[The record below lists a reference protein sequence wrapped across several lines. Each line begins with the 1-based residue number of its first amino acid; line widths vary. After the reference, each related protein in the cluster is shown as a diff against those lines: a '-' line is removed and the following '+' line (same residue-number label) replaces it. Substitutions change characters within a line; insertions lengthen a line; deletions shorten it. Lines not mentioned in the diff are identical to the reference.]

1 VNAAGTAPE
10 AERCVLT
17 ADHDRVRVLTLN
29 RPGTRNAIDLE
40 LRVVLAE
47 AIEGAMAA
55 DGVRV
60 VIVTGV
66 GGTFCSGGDISTMR
80 RPGADGIRPRT
91 QAVQRVIRAIWN
103 GPKPVLA
110 AVEGYAFGAG
120 AALALAC
127 DRVVVA
133 ADATFSVSFTGVGIA
148 GDMGIF
154 ASLPARAGVAVA
166 RQLML
171 LPRRLTGQEAMRLGL
186 ADSLAEPG
194 DALASALRD
203 ADAIAVGPPL
213 ALAGIKAM
221 LARWPAKSFR
231 CPYHGWT
238 YRNTGELI
246 GFPFSQGYG
255 GRGAIEAELSLATVP
270 RIDSHQGFVF
280 ASMAADGPSLAE
292 HLGEA
297 AGELD
302 RLARLSPD
310 GEVELTAGWLKHR
323 TRANWKLLAES
334 ETDGYHP
341 QFVHGSIFS
350 VTQNPIGA
358 LYSDKSTAVTRNLG
372 HGHSEN
378 DLRPEFRLM
387 AEPMRWF
394 GTTPARVPDYVR
406 AMHETHGEAAERI
419 LIEGAP
425 HVMVFPN
432 LFIAEIQVFV
442 IQPVSAGECVQYST
456 AVQLKGAPEL
466 NRRMVSQSVGS
477 VGPAGMLLADD
488 TEMYER
494 NQRGVA
500 MLKPEWLDLRRG
512 LRRELLDER
521 GLKVGT
527 ATDETGMRGFW
538 SHYLSLMAA
547 A

>member
-1 VNAAGTAPE
+1 MTDLLPDYQGLIEP
-10 AERCVLT
+10 
-17 ADHDRVRVLTLN
+17 DRVHGSLYTDPRIFADELT
-29 RPGTRNAIDLE
+29 RIWYRTWVYVGHASEVSEPGDYVRKRIGLQDVIMTR
-40 LRVVLAE
+40 
-47 AIEGAMAA
+47 
-55 DGVRV
+55 
-60 VIVTGV
+60 
-66 GGTFCSGGDISTMR
+66 
-80 RPGADGIRPRT
+80 GADG
-91 QAVQRVIRAIWN
+91 AVHLLLNRCAHRAN
-103 GPKPVLA
+103 LV
-110 AVEGYAFGAG
+110 
-120 AALALAC
+120 C
-127 DRVVVA
+127 A
-133 ADATFSVSFTGVGIA
+133 ADRGN
-148 GDMGIF
+148 
-154 ASLPARAGVAVA
+154 
-166 RQLML
+166 
-171 LPRRLTGQEAMRLGL
+171 
-186 ADSLAEPG
+186 
-194 DALASALRD
+194 
-203 ADAIAVGPPL
+203 
-213 ALAGIKAM
+213 
-221 LARWPAKSFR
+221 AKSFR

-255 GRGAIEAELSLATVP
+255 GRGTIEAELSLAAVP

-323 TRANWKLLAES
+323 TRANWKLLAEN

-350 VTQNPIGA
+350 VTQSPIGA
-358 LYSDKSTAVTRNLG
+358 LYSDKSAAVTRNLG

-378 DLRPEFRLM
+378 DLRPEFRRM

-406 AMHETHGEAAERI
+406 AMHETHGEAAEQI

-512 LRRELLDER
+512 LQRELLDER